1 MISIIVTNFN
11 KGDFIKKTL
20 ESCRNQL
27 NKNFEIIFF
36 DDSSTDNSLKIVK
49 NFIKQN
55 KQIKFKLIKRKGRKN
70 LNNSYNQMSAIICSI
85 KYTSGEYISLLDADD
100 IFSKTKLKILN
111 KQIKKT
117 KKKVIYNSY
126 FILKNKKYLSNNRHF
141 YIRRFLWPIFPPTSC
156 LTIEKKLFEKVIK
169 KISFKKFPSCWL
181 DFRLAIY
188 LSKYHKSEI
197 LYLKENLTTYRK
209 NEVGNDNIYTN
220 IFSLYYWIRKFEAVV
235 LNLRI

>member
-27 NKNFEIIFF
+27 DKNFEIIFF
-36 DDSSTDNSLKIVK
+36 DDSSTDNSLKIVN
-49 NFIKQN
+49 NFIKKN

-70 LNNSYNQMSAIICSI
+70 FNNCYNQISAIINSI

-111 KQIKKT
+111 NKIKKT

-126 FILKNKKYLSNNRHF
+126 FILKNKKYLSNKRHF
-141 YIRRFLWPIFPPTSC
+141 YIRRFIWPIFPPTSC
-156 LTIEKKLFEKVIK
+156 ITIEKKLFEKVLK
-169 KISFKKFPSCWL
+169 KVSFKKFPSCWL

-188 LSKYHKSEI
+188 LSKHHKSEI

-209 NEVGNDNIYTN
+209 NEDGIDNIYTN
-220 IFSLYYWIRKFEAVV
+220 IFSVYYWIRKFEALV
-235 LNLRI
+235 LNLKI